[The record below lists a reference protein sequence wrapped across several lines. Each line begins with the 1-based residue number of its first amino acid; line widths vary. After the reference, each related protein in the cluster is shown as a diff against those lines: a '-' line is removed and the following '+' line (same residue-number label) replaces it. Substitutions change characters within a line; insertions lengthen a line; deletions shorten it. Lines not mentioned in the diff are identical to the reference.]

1 MKKRKRRVIKI
12 RKQNLKKHVHVVLI
26 KDVEGVW
33 VKMILKQ
40 KMIKNN
46 QKIIKM
52 KNNQLKKPAPVP
64 EIKDVENVLNFTK
77 KKKM

>member
-1 MKKRKRRVIKI
+1 
-12 RKQNLKKHVHVVLI
+12 
-26 KDVEGVW
+26 
-33 VKMILKQ
+33 
-40 KMIKNN
+40 MIKNN

-77 KKKM
+77 KNKM